1 MLIFSIKAQT
11 SRCLSY
17 KCSYTNSTAYS
28 YSCRKALPFYPKGET
43 LQRAAQRAE
52 RVQQQCLQM
61 LQIHRLQALIRS
73 QFPHSC
79 KNRDPFFLNVVYF
92 LWFLAVKKK
101 KASQIEAPKPHKR
114 QRHAPHPGSA
124 SAAWRSPAELSGSV
138 RSSAPAVTRTRARA

>member
-101 KASQIEAPKPHKR
+101 KSISNRGTEAAQK
-114 QRHAPHPGSA
+114 
-124 SAAWRSPAELSGSV
+124 AAARTSSRLRICCVAEP
-138 RSSAPAVTRTRARA
+138 R